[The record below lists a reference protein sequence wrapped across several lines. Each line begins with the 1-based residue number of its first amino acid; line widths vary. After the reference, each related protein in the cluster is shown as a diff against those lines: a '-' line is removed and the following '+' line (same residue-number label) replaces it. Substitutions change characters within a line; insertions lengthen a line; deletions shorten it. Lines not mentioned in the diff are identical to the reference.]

1 MQNDFGNGK
10 IWKIIFAQS
19 IPLMF
24 AQLVHLLYNVIDR
37 IYIGHLSG
45 IGPMALTGIGL
56 AFPLT
61 TLIAAFTNLFATGGA
76 PLFAIARGEGNE
88 TRARNILSQVFG
100 NLLFSS
106 VILFLVSYFFRK
118 PILYAFGASDAS
130 YVYADQYLKIY
141 LWGTLAAM
149 LSTGLNGFIN
159 ASGYP
164 KIGMMTVFLGALM
177 NLVLDPVFIFLFHM
191 GVAGAALAT
200 VISQIASAVW
210 AVSFFTNA
218 NAVYRIDMSKI
229 LPDFSLLKEIIPLG
243 LAGFVIQGTSATVQ
257 IVCNRVLRQYG
268 GDLYVGIMT
277 VINSVRE
284 ILSLPVQSLS
294 NGTQPVLSY
303 NYGAKKYSRIKEGIR
318 VSTLVSSVYTALAW
332 AAVLIFPRQLMSIF
346 TSSQEMIEAGTPALN
361 MYFFGFIFMT
371 FQFSGQSAFTALKCS
386 KRAVFFS
393 IFRKVIIVVPLTLL
407 LPKMGYGVDG
417 VWLAEPI
424 SNLVGGLAAFIT
436 MYLTVY
442 RKLPADGETAYI

>member
-1 MQNDFGNGK
+1 MQNDFGSGK

-19 IPLMF
+19 VPLMF
-24 AQLVHLLYNVIDR
+24 AQLVHLLYNIIDR
-37 IYIGHLSG
+37 IYIGHLPE
-45 IGPMALTGIGL
+45 IGPIALTGIGL

-76 PLFAIARGEGNE
+76 PLFAIARGQGDEE
-88 TRARNILSQVFG
+88 RAQRILSQVFG

-106 VILFLVSYFFRK
+106 VILFLVSYYFRK
-118 PILYAFGASDAS
+118 PVLYAFGASDVS
-130 YVYADQYLKIY
+130 YVYADQYLRIY

-164 KIGMMTVFLGALM
+164 KIGMMTVFLGALL
-177 NLVLDPVFIFLFHM
+177 NLVLDPIFIFLFHM
-191 GVAGAALAT
+191 NVAGAAMAT
-200 VISQIASAVW
+200 VISQIASAIW
-210 AVSFFTNA
+210 AVSFFTNQ
-218 NAVYRIDMSKI
+218 NAVYRIDMTRI
-229 LPDFSLLKEIIPLG
+229 LPDFSLLSEIIPLG
-243 LAGFVIQGTSATVQ
+243 LAGFVVQGTNATVQ

-268 GDLYVGIMT
+268 GDLYVGVMT

-318 VSTLVSSVYTALAW
+318 VSTLVSFLYTAAAW

-346 TSSQEMIEAGTPALN
+346 TSSPEMIEAGTGALN

-407 LPKMGYGVDG
+407 LPKMGYGVNG
-417 VWLAEPI
+417 VWLAEPV